1 MSGALPQ
8 PGWYEDPRREADLR
22 WWDGT
27 AWTAHTAA
35 RPTIP
40 APATP
45 PAAPAPHQPGPGPA
59 GPPAAS
65 SPAPPA
71 PGSTPPAGAAD
82 APRVTPPATPGS
94 QPTIEIGGASHTL
107 ASWWPRAVAY
117 VIDALIKLA
126 FLIPAIVIAIVIGA
140 GVDWQAIDIES
151 IQDGQT
157 VDGRIPGLS
166 AADTARLGG
175 AILVIVAWSLVV
187 ELTYQP
193 MTMARRGANNGRTW
207 GMQAMGIR
215 VVRDNGQAMTYG
227 PALVRQ
233 FLVMGLLYGLIA
245 TIGNAVTVIGGTVIV
260 LVFYLWPLWDGQN
273 RAAQDFICST
283 HVVAD

>member
-40 APATP
+40 APPPAPVAPP
-45 PAAPAPHQPGPGPA
+45 PAAAPPTGPGPA
-59 GPPAAS
+59 GPSAA
-65 SPAPPA
+65 P
-71 PGSTPPAGAAD
+71 
-82 APRVTPPATPGS
+82 PPATATGDAAKAPPRVVPPSAPGG
-94 QPTIEIGGASHTL
+94 QPTIEIAGTSHTL
-107 ASWWPRAVAY
+107 AGWWPRAVAY
-117 VIDALIKLA
+117 VIDSLIRFA
-126 FLIPAIVIAIVIGA
+126 FLIPAIVIAVVIGA
-140 GVDWQAIDIES
+140 GIDWQAIDLES
-151 IQDGQT
+151 IQNGQT

-166 AADTARLGG
+166 AADTAKLGA
-175 AILVIVAWSLVV
+175 AIIVVLAWWLVV
-187 ELTYQP
+187 EFTYQP

-215 VVRDNGQAMTYG
+215 VVRNNGQAMTYG
-227 PALVRQ
+227 PALVRE
-233 FLVMGLLYGLIA
+233 FLVMGLLYGLIS
-245 TIGNAVTVIGGTVIV
+245 TVGNAVTVIGGTVIV
-260 LVFYLWPLWDGQN
+260 LVFYLWPLWDAQN

-283 HVVAD
+283 HVVDD